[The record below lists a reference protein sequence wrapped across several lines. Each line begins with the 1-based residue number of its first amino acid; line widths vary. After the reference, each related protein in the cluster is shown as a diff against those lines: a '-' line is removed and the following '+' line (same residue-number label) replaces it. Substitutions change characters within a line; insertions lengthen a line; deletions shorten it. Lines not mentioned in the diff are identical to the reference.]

1 MSDWRSLLD
10 RGDGWRGRSEPINI
24 TPVDIAILLSMKEHF
39 CMQYSS
45 FHQNIQSSF
54 PGGSYDTIKIYISLC
69 FIFMK
74 VSRPREMW

>member
-39 CMQYSS
+39 LHAIFFFPSKYS
-45 FHQNIQSSF
+45 
-54 PGGSYDTIKIYISLC
+54 K
-69 FIFMK
+69 
-74 VSRPREMW
+74 